1 MTEKTKHPL
10 AAYREAKNVRPS
22 VAAREL
28 EISRQ
33 SLFRIENG
41 DQTPSVDLIK
51 RIVAFTDG
59 KVSASDLVEAA

>member
-1 MTEKTKHPL
+1 MTEKPKHPL

-22 VAAREL
+22 VAAKEL
-28 EISRQ
+28 AISRQ

-41 DQTPSVDLIK
+41 DQTPSVELIK